1 MPSRR
6 PNNKRDVSNRIFFRN
21 EQGQKNVKNHRNRDL
36 VSQMTITQVIRDES
50 SISIRNSK
58 RVNCPNFT
66 IDRRIWVLL
75 HIYKNNKGLPNTI
88 PPETIISWTKIQVS
102 EELQPKFRSNDE

>member
-50 SISIRNSK
+50 SDYIN
-58 RVNCPNFT
+58 
-66 IDRRIWVLL
+66 
-75 HIYKNNKGLPNTI
+75 
-88 PPETIISWTKIQVS
+88 Q
-102 EELQPKFRSNDE
+102 KFKAGQLSQFHHR